1 MKNLFSILIT
11 LFFVSTFGF
20 SQVLPWDEGKDGK
33 GFKPTFETGPNQ
45 LSGDAVSIYVTN
57 QGSDINDC
65 ILKAQK
71 QALYQI
77 IFIGMSEVA
86 GASGSPK
93 ITDISDYSGPGLK
106 DKYIGYLTGVGEA
119 SALVFATGTLNVK
132 KPAAKID
139 KKTIQ
144 ATTTV
149 VIDKALLMQ
158 NMASLGFIKSASDLA
173 AQLGYMP
180 SVLIVPSDTWM
191 KRAGFMKVVETS
203 NGPTNVYD
211 YVTAMTA
218 SDNKEMK
225 QFNSIYLLAKEN
237 LSKSF
242 IVKNL
247 EAQMAGI
254 QDAKARNSMRSTS
267 TQESDLDL
275 LARVVSADIWI
286 KVDLEREEKNA
297 GRVIEYRLTYSGI
310 DPMTMTEKIN
320 GKPQYMSITNDDY
333 SGLIKSCVNSCNNDF
348 LPKTSEYY
356 KKKEINGLDGLV
368 MFQISTELSDVDF
381 NSEMDV
387 DGDTYDFAT
396 VIGSMMSK
404 VAKTANP
411 EGAQTPTSRAYSV
424 SIVTK
429 VEDKL
434 SGKIEANNYEKFAK
448 RVKREIEK
456 LTGYKATVETLGL
469 GKVIVIFTEK
479 KN

>member
-1 MKNLFSILIT
+1 
-11 LFFVSTFGF
+11 
-20 SQVLPWDEGKDGK
+20 
-33 GFKPTFETGPNQ
+33 
-45 LSGDAVSIYVTN
+45 
-57 QGSDINDC
+57 
-65 ILKAQK
+65 
-71 QALYQI
+71 
-77 IFIGMSEVA
+77 
-86 GASGSPK
+86 
-93 ITDISDYSGPGLK
+93 
-106 DKYIGYLTGVGEA
+106 
-119 SALVFATGTLNVK
+119 
-132 KPAAKID
+132 
-139 KKTIQ
+139 
-144 ATTTV
+144 
-149 VIDKALLMQ
+149 
-158 NMASLGFIKSASDLA
+158 
-173 AQLGYMP
+173 
-180 SVLIVPSDTWM
+180 
-191 KRAGFMKVVETS
+191 
-203 NGPTNVYD
+203 
-211 YVTAMTA
+211 
-218 SDNKEMK
+218 
-225 QFNSIYLLAKEN
+225 
-237 LSKSF
+237 
-242 IVKNL
+242 
-247 EAQMAGI
+247 
-254 QDAKARNSMRSTS
+254 
-267 TQESDLDL
+267 
-275 LARVVSADIWI
+275 
-286 KVDLEREEKNA
+286 
-297 GRVIEYRLTYSGI
+297 
-310 DPMTMTEKIN
+310 MTMTEKIN